1 MIFSALRLA
10 LRELWANKMR
20 TFLTCLGMIIG
31 VSAVVA
37 LVTIGAGVSSSI
49 NREFASIGQNLVW
62 VWPGADGQRG
72 PPREAKKFTWR
83 DLDLVRRTV
92 PQVVKIAPSVGG
104 GHTVKYGNLDI
115 RTTILGST
123 PDYFDIRLWTI
134 DEGRF
139 FSESES
145 DSGRMVCVM
154 GKTVREKLFG
164 SLSPIGARV
173 RVDGVSC
180 EVIGLLK
187 PKGATTFGDDEDDR
201 LIIPLRAYQ
210 RRLTGDDWI
219 NTLQLM
225 AGSKADVAPMMENAR
240 AVIRKLRNVPDGRP
254 DDFTMQDVSSFGE
267 ETSQVLGVVTLF
279 VSAVAFISLIVGGI
293 GIMNIMLVSV
303 TERTREIGIRLAI
316 GAQERDV
323 LTQFLIEAMA
333 LAVLGGLVGVLL
345 GLGIAFMVTS
355 GLGWAFLPS
364 MPLIIGA
371 TVFSALIG
379 VGFGFFPARRAAQM
393 NPIDAL
399 RFE

>member
-62 VWPGADGQRG
+62 IWPGADGQRG
-72 PPREAKKFTWR
+72 PQRETRRFTWR

-92 PQVVKIAPSVGG
+92 PQVVKIAPSLGG
-104 GHTVKYGNLDI
+104 GHTVKYGNLDM

-123 PDYFDIRLWTI
+123 PDYFDIRLWAI
-134 DEGRF
+134 EEGRF

-145 DSGRMVCVM
+145 ASGRMVCVM
-154 GKTVREKLFG
+154 GKTVRERLFG
-164 SLSPIGARV
+164 ALSPIGERV
-173 RVDGVSC
+173 RVDGVAC
-180 EVIGLLK
+180 EVVGLLK
-187 PKGATTFGDDEDDR
+187 PKGASTFGDDEDNR

-210 RRLTGDDWI
+210 RRLVGNEWI

-240 AVIRKLRNVPDGRP
+240 QVLRRMRNVPDGRP
-254 DDFTMQDVSSFGE
+254 DDFTMQDVSTFGSE
-267 ETSQVLGVVTLF
+267 MTEVLGVVTLF
-279 VSAVAFISLIVGGI
+279 VGAVAFISLIVGGI

-345 GLGIAFMVTS
+345 GLGIAFLAT
-355 GLGWAFLPS
+355 GALGWAFLPS
-364 MPLIIGA
+364 MPLIVGA
-371 TVFSALIG
+371 TIFSALIG
-379 VGFGFFPARRAAQM
+379 IGFGFFPARQAAQM